1 MMSILVL
8 KKERNK
14 SHLVVVNELEI
25 VFMGFRSLLIVEKRV
40 LGLLEPDWM
49 TDE

>member
-1 MMSILVL
+1 MLSILVL

-14 SHLVVVNELEI
+14 SHLEVVKDLEI
-25 VFMGFRSLLIVEKRV
+25 VSMGFRSLLIVEKRV
-40 LGLLEPDWM
+40 LVEPDWM